1 MTLDEL
7 YLILLYSGVAVCI
20 GMVSIMSLGFFV
32 EIQSNFNKWI
42 HALIFPIILIA
53 IGIGSLLSGRNVM
66 FAEADIDLAVGNEIQ
81 LITWTYRVATVLILG
96 ICFSIFISTLQK
108 NKSRGN
114 YGWPLF
120 FSFSLFYFTNIILN
134 NIFGTKPVIDWKF
147 LYPFII
153 FSTIFLSRNKDTNFS
168 IQGIKF
174 GLLFFLFGSII
185 AAMVLPK
192 ISLQLNYIG
201 LPGINIRLWGLGSN
215 PNSIGPLALIF
226 LLLVAHKP
234 FNRRL
239 LQYSAISMGVCVLL
253 LSQSKTAW
261 GAALLSFAILWWGH
275 VMHSPINRNIRKPA
289 NYALRNLSIP
299 ILLAFIGI
307 ALTVMLAFYS
317 IYGSPFAHTTNEEIK
332 TLTGRTEIWSVAI
345 ETWKNNPLFGYG
357 SSVWDEQFRKYM
369 DMNFAFSAH
378 NQFLQSLSEAGSIG
392 FIGLM
397 IYMVTLFR
405 YAYDANGETKGLS
418 LALFSIILIRCFTET
433 PLEIIGIFNGDI
445 LVHLLL
451 FRIVLINNRKQNYF
465 LYPKEQQQLRWE
477 QAIHR

>member
-1 MTLDEL
+1 MTVDEL
-7 YLILLYSGVAVCI
+7 FLILLYSGGAVGI
-20 GMVSIMSLGFFV
+20 GMVSIMGLGIFV

-66 FAEADIDLAVGNEIQ
+66 FAEADINLAEGNEIQ
-81 LITWTYRVATVLILG
+81 LITWTYRLATVLILG
-96 ICFSIFISTLQK
+96 ICFSNFISTLQK

-120 FSFSLFYFTNIILN
+120 FSFSLYYFTNIILN
-134 NIFGTKPVIDWKF
+134 NMFGTKPVADWKF

-153 FSTIFLSRNKDTNFS
+153 FYEIFINRNKDINSS

-174 GLLFFLFGSII
+174 WLMFFLFASLIT
-185 AAMVLPK
+185 AVVLPK

-201 LPGINIRLWGLGSN
+201 LPWINIRLWGLGSN
-215 PNSIGPLALIF
+215 PNSIGPLSLIF
-226 LLLVAHKP
+226 LLLLAHKP
-234 FNRRL
+234 FYRRL
-239 LQYSAISMGVCVLL
+239 LQYSAIIVGVCVML
-253 LSQSKTAW
+253 LSQSKTTW

-275 VMHSPINRNIRKPA
+275 VMHSPIKINIQKPA
-289 NYALRNLSIP
+289 SNALRSLSIP

-307 ALTVMLAFYS
+307 ALSVVLAIYS
-317 IYGSPFAHTTNEEIK
+317 IYGNPFAHTNNEEIT

-345 ETWKNNPLFGYG
+345 ETLKNNPLFGYG
-357 SSVWDEQFRKYM
+357 SSVWDDQFRKHI

-392 FIGLM
+392 FLGLI
-397 IYMVTLFR
+397 IYMVMLFR
-405 YAYDANGETKGLS
+405 YAYAANGETKGLS

-433 PLEIIGIFNGDI
+433 PLEITGIFNEDI
-445 LVHLLL
+445 VAHLLL
-451 FRIVLINNRKQNYF
+451 FRVALKNIRKHNYF
-465 LYPKEQQQLRWE
+465 LYPQEQQ
-477 QAIHR
+477 